1 MTINIDSSY
10 RIKVGDLQTH
20 SYLNSQI
27 AASFID
33 VLQQISTHKATE
45 RRSRTDWIAMVVDTS
60 KDEKV
65 LLSQYGYSTQESASL
80 AAKAALQE
88 IQQNNRV

>member
-27 AASFID
+27 AESFID
-33 VLQQISTHKATE
+33 VLQKISTLKATA
-45 RRSRTDWIAMVVDTS
+45 RRSRTDWIAVVVDTA

-65 LLSQYGYSTQESASL
+65 VLSQYGYSTQESARS
-80 AAKAALQE
+80 AALAALQE
-88 IQQNNRV
+88 IQQNNQV

>member
-10 RIKVGDLQTH
+10 RVKAGELQTH

-27 AASFID
+27 ANSFID
-33 VLQQISTHKATE
+33 VLKKNSTLKATA
-45 RRSRTDWIAMVVDTS
+45 RCSRTDWIAMVVDTS

-65 LLSQYGYSTQESASL
+65 LLSQFGYSTQESASL

-88 IQQNNRV
+88 IQQNNQI

>member
-27 AASFID
+27 AESFID
-33 VLQQISTHKATE
+33 VLKKISTLKATA

-65 LLSQYGYSTQESASL
+65 LLSQYGYNSQESASL
-80 AAKAALQE
+80 AAQFALQE
-88 IQQNNRV
+88 IQKKNQI